1 MPKITGELCATRLS
15 SISDLGYLRVTP
27 NKIATISAS
36 VIASKLKGRILRR
49 VVVRA
54 VVFSLGSFFH
64 GPEGH
69 TSFSNPNFFDTLAR
83 FRYGSVITGSGFQCY
98 RFWFSVLEP

>member
-69 TSFSNPNFFDTLAR
+69 TSLFPIPIFLTPLPALDTAL
-83 FRYGSVITGSGFQCY
+83 
-98 RFWFSVLEP
+98 